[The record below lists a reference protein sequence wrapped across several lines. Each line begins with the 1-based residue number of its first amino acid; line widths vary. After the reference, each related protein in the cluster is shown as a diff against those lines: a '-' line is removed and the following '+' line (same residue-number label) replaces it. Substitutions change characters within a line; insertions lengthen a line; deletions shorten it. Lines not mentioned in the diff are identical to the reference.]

1 MRTHP
6 AHDQIRRQIENNIAH
21 IKQRQPRGYLF
32 RRNVQHRSKI
42 VAFAD
47 VHGLRESDV
56 GSDCGAHEVEDP
68 KRGEDAAVKFTVISL
83 SVAFNFDVRD

>member
-1 MRTHP
+1 
-6 AHDQIRRQIENNIAH
+6 
-21 IKQRQPRGYLF
+21 
-32 RRNVQHRSKI
+32 
-42 VAFAD
+42 VAFVD

-68 KRGEDAAVKFTVISL
+68 KGGEDAAVEFTVISL